1 MDAVSIMRGLPR
13 RHDFFIGI
21 DSDGCVF
28 DTMEVKQKEC
38 FCPNFIRHFGF
49 QAAGK
54 YAREVW
60 EFVNLYSKTRGCNR
74 FLAVARALELIAERP
89 EFAARHIE
97 VPAMTEMREW
107 IRTETRLGNPA
118 LRELVEKTRSP
129 ELTRLL
135 AWSEEVNADIA
146 RTVHDVPPFPGFED
160 AAGAARDGADIIVVS
175 QTPFEALD
183 REWKENRIDGYVD
196 FIAGQECGTKAEHLR
211 YAAGG
216 KYDPE
221 KILMIGDA
229 PGDQRA
235 AEQNG
240 VLFFPI
246 VPGSEERS
254 WADFGR
260 EGLRRF
266 FDGTFAGEYQRRLL
280 DEFELALPALPPWE
294 IRTRAERK

>member
-1 MDAVSIMRGLPR
+1 MNHIDELRNLPV

-49 QAAGK
+49 QAASK

-74 FLAVARALELIAERP
+74 FLAVAAALDFIAERP
-89 EFAARHIE
+89 EFAARHIA
-97 VPAMTEMREW
+97 VPPMTGMRKW
-107 IRTETRLGNPA
+107 ITEETKLGNPA
-118 LRELVEKTRSP
+118 LKALVEKTGSD

-135 AWSEEVNADIA
+135 AWSNDVNSDIA
-146 RTVHDVPPFPGFED
+146 RMVHDVPPFPGFEEILKS
-160 AAGAARDGADIIVVS
+160 ARERADIIVVS
-175 QTPFEALD
+175 QTPLEALV
-183 REWKENRIDGYVD
+183 REWKENRLDGYIN
-196 FIAGQECGTKAEHLR
+196 FIAGQEHGTKKEHLQ

-216 KYDPE
+216 KYAPDH
-221 KILMIGDA
+221 ILMIGDA
-229 PGDQRA
+229 PGDLKA
-235 AEQNG
+235 AKGNG

-246 VPGSEERS
+246 VPGREEAS
-254 WADFGR
+254 WAEFGR

-266 FDGTFAGEYQRRLL
+266 FDGPFTGAYQERLL
-280 DEFELALPALPPWE
+280 AEFDAALPSEPPW
-294 IRTRAERK
+294 IRH